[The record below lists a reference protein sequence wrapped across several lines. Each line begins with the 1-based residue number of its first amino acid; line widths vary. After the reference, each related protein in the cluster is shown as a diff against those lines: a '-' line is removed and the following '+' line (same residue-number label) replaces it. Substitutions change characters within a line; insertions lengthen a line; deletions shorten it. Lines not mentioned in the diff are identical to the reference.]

1 MRETPTPGRAVDA
14 SPRARERPGMAAK
27 AQGASDAA
35 PEPRGKAPK
44 PSASA
49 KRAKE
54 DARKRAGKRAK
65 AATARDDGA
74 TTAREASGVRGY
86 WQAPEEQ
93 ALKRAVRKHGIGAW
107 EKMRNDPEFAALRC
121 ARDASERTNER
132 TTRANE
138 RANER
143 RGTSDGMG
151 RERAR
156 GASSGRG
163 NDADEARGR
172 RGD

>member
-1 MRETPTPGRAVDA
+1 
-14 SPRARERPGMAAK
+14 MAAK
-27 AQGASDAA
+27 AQGARDAA
-35 PEPRGKAPK
+35 PVPSGKARGA
-44 PSASA
+44 SASA

-54 DARKRAGKRAK
+54 DARKRAGKRGA

-121 ARDASERTNER
+121 ARDASERTRER
-132 TTRANE
+132 RARTNARTNGAGRAMGWDASAREARRAGEGTTRT
-138 RANER
+138 R
-143 RGTSDGMG
+143 REGDAGT
-151 RERAR
+151 
-156 GASSGRG
+156 
-163 NDADEARGR
+163 DEGR
-172 RGD
+172 RRTARTQVAHGGAIEG

>member
-1 MRETPTPGRAVDA
+1 
-14 SPRARERPGMAAK
+14 MAAK

-35 PEPRGKAPK
+35 PEPRGKARGA
-44 PSASA
+44 SASA

-54 DARKRAGKRAK
+54 DARKRAGKRGA

>member
-1 MRETPTPGRAVDA
+1 
-14 SPRARERPGMAAK
+14 MAAK

-35 PEPRGKAPK
+35 PKPSGKARGA
-44 PSASA
+44 SASA

-65 AATARDDGA
+65 AA
-74 TTAREASGVRGY
+74 TAREASGVRGY